1 MTQSTPAARRQLEF
15 IKRQGGL
22 VLVVTAAALVA
33 SALATFTQHNVYRA
47 STKIVVGQGGGIF
60 PPQFGNAVQ
69 PATQTMSSLLK
80 SDIVATTVIRDLQL
94 HETTKSLLQHLSV
107 SSTPDNSVLQVSYD
121 SPDRAQGVRTLN
133 KVSTVF
139 TSLVR
144 RKLGSQQ
151 VPKGQSASSSVITA
165 TVFDPA
171 HADPDPISP
180 RPARTLL
187 FSGIIGL
194 VLGISLALLRDTL
207 DERMR
212 GREEIEEYFG
222 APVIAALPKS
232 MLGRRAIE
240 NKHGPVP
247 SFIHAIEPLRL
258 QISRGD
264 GLERLI
270 VVTSGGAGEGRST
283 VAANLSVALAVAGE
297 DVICVGADSDGQG
310 LAEYFDITHDDGG
323 TAHDD
328 GDTGSSLSGR
338 AEFAEVLRDVRLD
351 GGIEGRKSTR
361 GEVRDPGGDTN
372 GQRRGRT
379 GRVRLLVW
387 SPQDAARDEGVTNP
401 SIDDL
406 VMRLLESERGY
417 VVVDAPPLSSRTTL
431 SLLSFAN
438 EAIIVA
444 SEEKTTRK
452 QATFIRETLQRLELP
467 GYAIVTVGRTARSAA
482 A

>member
-1 MTQSTPAARRQLEF
+1 MPQSTPAARRQLEF

-22 VLVVTAAALVA
+22 VVVVTAAALVA
-33 SALATFTQHNVYRA
+33 AAATTFTQHKVYRA

-80 SDIVATTVIRDLQL
+80 SDIVATTVIRDLRLKGTTQELL
-94 HETTKSLLQHLSV
+94 HHLSV

-121 SPDRAQGVRTLN
+121 SSNRGESVRILN
-133 KVSTVF
+133 KVSSVF

-144 RKLGSQQ
+144 RKLGRQQ
-151 VPKGQSASSSVITA
+151 VPKGSAAVPVITA

-171 HADPDPISP
+171 HADPNPISP

-194 VLGISLALLRDTL
+194 VLGIVLALLRDTL

-212 GREEIEEYFG
+212 SREEIEEHFG
-222 APVIAALPKS
+222 APIIAAIPKN

-240 NKHGPVP
+240 NAHVSVP
-247 SFIHAIEPLRL
+247 SFIHAIEPLRRK
-258 QISRGD
+258 ISRGHA
-264 GLERLI
+264 LERLI
-270 VVTSGGAGEGRST
+270 VITSGGAGAGKSA

-297 DVICVGADSDGQG
+297 DVICVGADSNGQG
-310 LAEYFDITHDDGG
+310 LAAYFDLTQDDAS
-323 TAHDD
+323 T
-328 GDTGSSLSGR
+328 TSSLSGL
-338 AEFAEVLRDVRLD
+338 ADLPKALRDVR
-351 GGIEGRKSTR
+351 IEGGLGRR
-361 GEVRDPGGDTN
+361 EGIDDDVYDPAGETN
-372 GQRRGRT
+372 GRKRGMT

-387 SPQDAARDEGVTNP
+387 SPQEGAGNELVAHT

-406 VMRLLESERGY
+406 VINLLEVEHGY
-417 VVVDAPPLSSRTTL
+417 VVVDAPPLPSGTTFA
-431 SLLSFAN
+431 LLSVAN

-444 SEEKTTRK
+444 SEDKTTKK
-452 QATFIRETLQRLELP
+452 QATFIRETLERLQLESY
-467 GYAIVTVGRTARSAA
+467 GVVTVRRTSKSVAM
-482 A
+482 